1 MISLPRTPCIYIVGI
16 KCAACLNEG
25 EPNEQRALNEGVP
38 NEQRALNE
46 GVQNEQR
53 ALNEGVPNEQ
63 RALNEGV
70 SGVRAHREW
79 SKLEYENLSVLPTQ
93 SVGTTSTSADTSSMH
108 KT

>member
-53 ALNEGVPNEQ
+53 ALNEGV
-63 RALNEGV
+63 